1 MTSANPQLKTNELLD
16 KLVPS
21 IESGENL
28 IGEFGLRVVIREA
41 KKIPDAY
48 QSLLVIGL
56 AEIVGGNYV
65 SAMETHRRLTL
76 INPYSDVVWVNFS
89 VALGQRCQYR
99 LAREISHNS
108 IPYVGFAGLCHA
120 YLNAGFWGDLDTMLL
135 IKGQP
140 IFNSC
145 DLSSFAEK
153 QRYDIMRCDSI
164 FDILMDDKDES
175 GYLFQMAS
183 LVMQIAERLKLPP
196 RQASIHTDAEG
207 MLIFSFGITS
217 DLSDNLWELNDEL
230 ASLIVDH
237 QIFSPN
243 SIATFHVIGD

>member
-65 SAMETHRRLTL
+65 AAMETHRRLTL
-76 INPYSDVVWVNFS
+76 INPYNDVVWVNFS

-99 LAREISHNS
+99 LARERSHKS
-108 IPYVGFAGLCHA
+108 IPSVGFAGLGHA
-120 YLNAGFWGDLDTMLL
+120 YLNAGFWGDLETMLL
-135 IKGQP
+135 IKSQP

-145 DLSSFAEK
+145 DISSFAEK

-164 FDILMDDKDES
+164 FDILMDDREES
-175 GYLFQMAS
+175 DYLFQMAS

-217 DLSDNLWELNDEL
+217 DLSNNLWELNDEL

-237 QIFSPN
+237 QIFSSN
-243 SIATFHVIGD
+243 SIATFHVIGE